1 MIFFFCFA
9 VGYCVF
15 MFKLSWQLSMVTV
28 IGLPVVMVV
37 SKAYGNY
44 YKVIEW
50 FTKPPV
56 LMLL

>member
-50 FTKPPV
+50 F
-56 LMLL
+56 